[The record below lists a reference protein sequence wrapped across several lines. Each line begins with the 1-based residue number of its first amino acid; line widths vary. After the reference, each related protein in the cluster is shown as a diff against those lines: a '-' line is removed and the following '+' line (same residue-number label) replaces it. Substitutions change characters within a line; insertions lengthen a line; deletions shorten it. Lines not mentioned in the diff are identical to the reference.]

1 MLSLSL
7 RLRVILC
14 RGRVNK
20 SRADGDCKRKHEA
33 VHDILQASN
42 WMRHSSKIKN
52 FNLRSR
58 SHHNDHA
65 TVIVIYLIPKVSKNT
80 CKCNATES
88 HVDKAL
94 FCCLREQLRSQQS
107 DWVMAEPAG
116 IALRIFT
123 GRNVLFV
130 KIYVLWLVLL
140 KMKETHPAW
149 CFMCLDCLFKYFTMR
164 SKASP

>member
-20 SRADGDCKRKHEA
+20 SRADGDCKCKHEA
-33 VHDILQASN
+33 VLDILQVSN
-42 WMRHSSKIKN
+42 WMRHNSKIKN

-65 TVIVIYLIPKVSKNT
+65 TAIVTSTWFRECQKTPA
-80 CKCNATES
+80 NATES
-88 HVDKAL
+88 HVNKAL

-107 DWVMAEPAG
+107 DWVMAESAG
-116 IALRIFT
+116 IVLRIFT